1 MGHRAKNK
9 QADPKPLRDP
19 SDPKYPKKK
28 LGKRKAEDDG
38 AGAPSKRP
46 AKKIKEAMDAVPAP
60 KKGRSTG
67 KAGPALVKKRTIV
80 QEVQTVTG
88 GKGKGASSAKG
99 KKKTVIVE
107 EVEEDIIG
115 EDGDSEGWEDVDD
128 GDDLKA
134 QARRA

>member
-46 AKKIKEAMDAVPAP
+46 AKKIKEALDAAPAP

-67 KAGPALVKKRTIV
+67 KGSPALVKKRTTV
-80 QEVQTVTG
+80 QEVRTVIG
-88 GKGKGASSAKG
+88 GKGKGASSAREN
-99 KKKTVIVE
+99 KKNVTVE
-107 EVEEDIIG
+107 EVEEDIIV
-115 EDGDSEGWEDVDD
+115 EDADSEGWEDVDD

-134 QARRA
+134 QAR